1 MFSNN
6 GFKKFNGIKVPMTIG
21 GVLLLLNI
29 FAMYVYNDSWHKI
42 LRRIDV
48 CIKNIPEIL
57 CVFLTL
63 YLLKNL
69 TKKKALKIILNLIS
83 TVAIGIYLIQFI
95 YLAINGEFISILA
108 MENID
113 QVYLFL
119 QVKYIA
125 LLMMVFCLL
134 AFVFCFFAN
143 LRDYL
148 ISKRESLKLIM
159 GILLLAFIVAY
170 QNLGEYAV
178 NSNYAKYFKH
188 VHTTPLVGFCLNI
201 YNSILGEKNIQFGGK
216 DYAFQKNWVFKKEL
230 TPIENKIQEKPN
242 VILIFTEGT
251 STRLLGCYGGER
263 GDLTIN
269 IDDFAKHS
277 LVIDNYYN
285 HTAATFRGTLGQL
298 ASCFPYRGGGE
309 HAGGWGNKSLTD
321 ILNYQ
326 TVPKILSNDYNTY
339 FYSPHTKTDS
349 YTNLLK
355 IAGFQNIETTET
367 IDAKFS
373 TKRELVVN
381 SIKDDDMY
389 AALIKFLNHQNKN
402 DKPFFLAMYTVGTH
416 AGFDTPSNG
425 LKYSKGDNST
435 LNTLYNVDHAF
446 GKFWKQFQNSPYKD
460 NTIIIF
466 TADHTHAYE
475 KPYVELMKND
485 PTYKPVFTDT
495 IPLIIYDPFHE
506 FPSRYDANDDTSLA
520 LAPTILHLLNYNNVK
535 NAFLGTSIF
544 DNENKMHIHAEG
556 NKYWYI
562 FNHRVYGEKEIPSE
576 CLDKFIK
583 DKEKVLNF
591 YSNERNNRMIK

>member
-1 MFSNN
+1 M
-6 GFKKFNGIKVPMTIG
+6 
-21 GVLLLLNI
+21 
-29 FAMYVYNDSWHKI
+29 
-42 LRRIDV
+42 
-48 CIKNIPEIL
+48 
-57 CVFLTL
+57 
-63 YLLKNL
+63 
-69 TKKKALKIILNLIS
+69 KKK
-83 TVAIGIYLIQFI
+83 T
-95 YLAINGEFISILA
+95 E
-108 MENID
+108 
-113 QVYLFL
+113 
-119 QVKYIA
+119 
-125 LLMMVFCLL
+125 
-134 AFVFCFFAN
+134 
-143 LRDYL
+143 
-148 ISKRESLKLIM
+148 
-159 GILLLAFIVAY
+159 
-170 QNLGEYAV
+170 
-178 NSNYAKYFKH
+178 
-188 VHTTPLVGFCLNI
+188 
-201 YNSILGEKNIQFGGK
+201 
-216 DYAFQKNWVFKKEL
+216 
-230 TPIENKIQEKPN
+230 EKPN

-251 STRLLGCYGGER
+251 STRLLGCYGGVRE
-263 GDLTIN
+263 DLTTN
-269 IDDFAKHS
+269 IDNFAKYS
-277 LVIDNYYN
+277 LVVDNYYN

-309 HAGGWGNKSLTD
+309 HAGGWGNKSLTG

-367 IDAKFS
+367 INAKFS

-389 AALIKFLNHQNKN
+389 VALVKFLNHQNTN

-416 AGFDTPSNG
+416 AGFDTPDNG
-425 LKYSKGDNST
+425 LKYAAGDNST
-435 LNTLYNVDHAF
+435 LNTLYNVDQAF
-446 GKFWKQFQNSPYKD
+446 GKFWKQFQNSPYRD

-495 IPLIIYDPFHE
+495 IPLIIYDPIHE
-506 FPSRYDANDDTSLA
+506 LPSRYDANDDTSLA

-544 DNENKMHIHAEG
+544 DNGNKMHIHAEG

-562 FNHRVYGEKEIPSE
+562 YNHRVYAEKEIPGES
-576 CLDKFIK
+576 LDEFIK
-583 DKEKVLNF
+583 DKERVLNF

>member
-1 MFSNN
+1 
-6 GFKKFNGIKVPMTIG
+6 MTIG
-21 GVLLLLNI
+21 GGLLLLNI
-29 FAMYVYNDSWHKI
+29 FALYIYNDSWHKV

-57 CVFLTL
+57 CVFL
-63 YLLKNL
+63 LLFLLRNL
-69 TKKKALKIILNLIS
+69 TKNKVSKILLS
-83 TVAIGIYLIQFI
+83 VLTTVAIGIYLIQFI
-95 YLAINGEFISILA
+95 YLAINGEIISILA

-113 QVYLFL
+113 QAYLFL
-119 QVKYIA
+119 QVKYIV
-125 LLMMVFCLL
+125 LLMTVFLML
-134 AFVFCFFAN
+134 IFVFYILIN
-143 LRDYL
+143 LRDYS
-148 ISKRESLKLIM
+148 ISKKLYLKLM
-159 GILLLAFIVAY
+159 SGILLLFFTVAY
-170 QNLGEYAV
+170 QNLGECIV
-178 NSNYAKYFKH
+178 NPVYAKYFKH
-188 VHTTPLVGFCLNI
+188 AHTTPLVGFCSNI
-201 YNSILGEKNIQFGGK
+201 YNSIAGERNIQLNGR
-216 DYAFQKNWVFKKEL
+216 DYAFQKDWVFQKEL
-230 TPIENKIQEKPN
+230 PFMKKKTEEKPN

-251 STRLLGCYGGER
+251 STRLLGCYGGVRE
-263 GDLTIN
+263 DLTTN
-269 IDDFAKHS
+269 IDNFAKYS
-277 LVIDNYYN
+277 LVVDNYYN

-309 HAGGWGNKSLTD
+309 HAGGWGNKSLTG

-367 IDAKFS
+367 INAKFS

-389 AALIKFLNHQNKN
+389 VALVKFLNHQNKN

-416 AGFDTPSNG
+416 AGFDTPDNG
-425 LKYSKGDNST
+425 LKYAAGDNST
-435 LNTLYNVDHAF
+435 LNTLYNVDQAF
-446 GKFWKQFQNSPYKD
+446 GKFWKQFQNSPYRD

-495 IPLIIYDPFHE
+495 IPLIIYDPIHE
-506 FPSRYDANDDTSLA
+506 LPSRYDANDDTSLA

-544 DNENKMHIHAEG
+544 DNGNKMHIHAEG

-562 FNHRVYGEKEIPSE
+562 YNHRVYAEKEIPSE
-576 CLDKFIK
+576 SLDEFIK
-583 DKEKVLNF
+583 DKERVLNF